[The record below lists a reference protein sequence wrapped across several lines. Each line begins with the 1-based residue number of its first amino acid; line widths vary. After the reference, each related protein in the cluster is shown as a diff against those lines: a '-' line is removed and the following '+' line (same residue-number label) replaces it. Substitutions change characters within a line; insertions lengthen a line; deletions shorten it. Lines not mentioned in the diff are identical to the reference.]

1 MYRKLSR
8 RQQEARARKLE
19 AMLRGKDCARMA
31 RPAPGRAPDLPEL
44 RREVIVI
51 DYDTGEPVTH
61 TLHMYRTRRVDTYR
75 IDADGQPWRCG
86 GWTVALA
93 GLRKAYPRVPSPR
106 SDFWSVDD
114 AA

>member
-19 AMLRGKDCARMA
+19 AMRRGKERARMA
-31 RPAPGRAPDLPEL
+31 RPALGRAPDLPEL

-61 TLHMYRTRRVDTYR
+61 TLHLYRTRRVDTYR
-75 IDADGQPWRCG
+75 IEADGQPWRCG

-106 SDFWSVDD
+106 SDFWSVDP
-114 AA
+114 